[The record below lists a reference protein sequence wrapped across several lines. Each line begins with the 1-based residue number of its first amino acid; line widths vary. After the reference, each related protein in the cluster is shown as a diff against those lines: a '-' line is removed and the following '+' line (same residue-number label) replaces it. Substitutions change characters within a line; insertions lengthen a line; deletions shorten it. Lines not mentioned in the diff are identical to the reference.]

1 MGYQC
6 LAYQPPASLLCLRV
20 NTVPLYWLANKGIV
34 APLLE
39 KAGAPSLGPKAEV
52 GERAQLQETRIG
64 EGSVISNKTSLNQV
78 NVGQGCKVEE
88 KVRISNCIIMD
99 NVTVATG
106 SVLQDCIICDGS
118 NVSGN
123 VKSCIVGRG
132 QEVQGSHENQ
142 TILAR
147 DRMMEV

>member
-1 MGYQC
+1 M
-6 LAYQPPASLLCLRV
+6 AS
-20 NTVPLYWLANKGIV
+20 
-34 APLLE
+34 
-39 KAGAPSLGPKAEV
+39 
-52 GERAQLQETRIG
+52 
-64 EGSVISNKTSLNQV
+64 KTHF
-78 NVGQGCKVEE
+78 GCHCGGLTYVFQ
-88 KVRISNCIIMD
+88 VRITNCIIMD

-106 SVLQDCIICDGS
+106 SVLQVQNLSAMWISQNHSPPSPNIGATPFAQDCIICDGS
-118 NVSGN
+118 SVSGN